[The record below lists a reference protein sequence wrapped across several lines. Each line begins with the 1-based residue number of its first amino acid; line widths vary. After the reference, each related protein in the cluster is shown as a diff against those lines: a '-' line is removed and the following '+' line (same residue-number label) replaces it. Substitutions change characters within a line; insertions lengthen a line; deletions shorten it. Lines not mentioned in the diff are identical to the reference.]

1 MVVSEEISNDWE
13 CVVGAEN
20 WADRTCQKARLAAWW
35 RSTSGDAADDESAA
49 AQTHTVALQINC
61 STLWLIQNIFIVDEE
76 LFIDNQM
83 LLFFQAQ
90 VLTK

>member
-35 RSTSGDAADDESAA
+35 RSTSGDAADESAA

-61 STLWLIQNIFIVDEE
+61 SILCMIQSIFIINEE
-76 LFIDNQM
+76 LFIDNQV
-83 LLFFQAQ
+83 LLF
-90 VLTK
+90 V